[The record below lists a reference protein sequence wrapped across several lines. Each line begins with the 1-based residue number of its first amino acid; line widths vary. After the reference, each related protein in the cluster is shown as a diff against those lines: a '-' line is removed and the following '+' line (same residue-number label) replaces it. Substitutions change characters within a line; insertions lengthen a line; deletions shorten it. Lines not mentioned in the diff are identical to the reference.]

1 MASTPRGPEPVGLG
15 LSDDLGVVRAVL
27 QGAGQQLLPKPPVL
41 SWVHSSA
48 YGVTYFTAYRMLIDQ
63 CDLQAGQNVLIWGG
77 AGGLGVFAA
86 QLCRAAGRM
95 PWRSLVCR
103 EG

>member
-1 MASTPRGPEPVGLG
+1 M
-15 LSDDLGVVRAVL
+15 
-27 QGAGQQLLPKPPVL
+27 
-41 SWVHSSA
+41 
-48 YGVTYFTAYRMLIDQ
+48 TYFTAYRMLIDQ

-86 QLCRAAGRM
+86 QLCRAAGANAVAVV
-95 PWRSLVCR
+95 SSGR